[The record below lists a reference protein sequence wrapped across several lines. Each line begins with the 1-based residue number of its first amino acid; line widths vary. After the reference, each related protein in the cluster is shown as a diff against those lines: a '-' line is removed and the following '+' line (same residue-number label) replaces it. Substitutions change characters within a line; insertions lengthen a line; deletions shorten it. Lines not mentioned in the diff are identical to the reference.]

1 MRSESGLTS
10 HWSRGQSIEAFVV
23 ELMEPSEILIR
34 FGGGPEEPAAR
45 LLRIRNETGRSLSS
59 FSVGD
64 SIWLRVL
71 DVAPLRFQYVEG
83 LNEQRRRGR
92 IDVSV

>member
-1 MRSESGLTS
+1 MR
-10 HWSRGQSIEAFVV
+10 HWVRGQTIEATVL
-23 ELMEPSEILIR
+23 ELMEPNEILIR
-34 FGGGPEEPAAR
+34 FGGGAEEPDAK
-45 LLRIRNETGRSLSS
+45 LLRIRNETNRSLAS
-59 FSVGD
+59 FSKGD

-71 DVAPLRFQYVEG
+71 EVLPLRFQFVEG

>member
-1 MRSESGLTS
+1 MKNW
-10 HWSRGQSIEAFVV
+10 WSRGQTIEATVI
-23 ELMEPSEILIR
+23 ELMEPNDVLIR
-34 FGGGPEEPAAR
+34 FGGGAEEPAAK
-45 LLRIRNETGRSLSS
+45 LLRIRNETNRPLAS
-59 FSVGD
+59 FSKGD

-71 DVAPLRFQYVEG
+71 EVMPLRFQFVEG